1 MYNVGMAKA
10 YSEDL
15 REKVLSHIMSGCS
28 KREAAKVFNI
38 GEATVYRWIDLHKQ
52 GDIKPKK
59 RTNYTRQVDEKKL
72 REYVENNPDHTLKQ
86 IAEAL
91 GLKFQNVGKWL
102 KRLKITRKKRPRFI
116 KSATKRSEPNLKN
129 SLRA

>member
-1 MYNVGMAKA
+1 M
-10 YSEDL
+10 
-15 REKVLSHIMSGCS
+15 
-28 KREAAKVFNI
+28 EAARVFNI
-38 GEATVYRWIDLHKQ
+38 GEATVYNWLRLHKA
-52 GDIKPKK
+52 GSLKPKK
-59 RTNYTRQVDEKKL
+59 RTDYPRKVDEKKL
-72 REYVENNPDHTLKQ
+72 REYVEKDPDHTLKQ

-116 KSATKRSEPNLKN
+116 KNATKRSEPNLKN

>member
-1 MYNVGMAKA
+1 MARA

-15 REKVLSHIMSGCS
+15 REKVISQIMSGCS

-38 GEATVYRWIDLHKQ
+38 GEATVYNWLRLHKA
-52 GDIKPKK
+52 GSLKPKK
-59 RTNYTRQVDEKKL
+59 RTQYPRTVDEKKL
-72 REYVENNPDHTLKQ
+72 REYLAQNPDHTLKQ

-116 KSATKRSEPNLKN
+116 KSAMKRSEPNLNN
-129 SLRA
+129 SLRN

>member
-1 MYNVGMAKA
+1 MAKA

-15 REKVLSHIMSGCS
+15 RGKVISHLMSGCS

-38 GEATVYRWIDLHKQ
+38 GEATVYRWIDLQKQ

-59 RTNYTRQVDEKKL
+59 RTDYPRKVDEQKL
-72 REYVENNPDHTLKQ
+72 REYVAQNPDHTLKQ
-86 IAEAL
+86 IAAAL

-102 KRLKITRKKRPRFI
+102 KRLKITRKKRQRFT
-116 KSATKRSEPNLKN
+116 KNAMKRSGPNLKN
-129 SLRA
+129 SLSK

>member
-1 MYNVGMAKA
+1 MSKA

-15 REKVLSHIMSGCS
+15 RGKVISHIMSGCS

-38 GEATVYRWIDLHKQ
+38 GEATVYRWIDLHKE
-52 GDIKPKK
+52 GDLKPKK
-59 RTNYTRQVDEKKL
+59 RTNYPRKVDEQKL
-72 REYVENNPDHTLKQ
+72 RKYVEQNPDHTLKQ

-102 KRLKITRKKRPRFI
+102 KRLKLTRKKRPRFI
-116 KSATKRSEPNLKN
+116 KSATKRSELNLKN
-129 SLRA
+129 TLRK

>member
-1 MYNVGMAKA
+1 MYNEGMAKA

-15 REKVLSHIMSGCS
+15 REKVLSNIMSGCS

-72 REYVENNPDHTLKQ
+72 REYVEKNPDHTLKQ

>member
-1 MYNVGMAKA
+1 MAKA

-15 REKVLSHIMSGCS
+15 REKVISHIMSGCS
-28 KREAAKVFNI
+28 KREAAKIFNV
-38 GEATVYRWIDLHKQ
+38 GEATVYRWIELHKQ

-59 RTNYTRQVDEKKL
+59 RTEYPRKVDEKKL
-72 REYVENNPDHTLKQ
+72 REYVEQNPDHTLTQ

-102 KRLKITRKKRPRFI
+102 KRLKITRKKRQRSI
-116 KSATKRSEPNLKN
+116 KSAMKRNETNLKS
-129 SLRA
+129 SLRQ

>member
-1 MYNVGMAKA
+1 M
-10 YSEDL
+10 EDL
-15 REKVLSHIMSGCS
+15 REKVISHIMSGCS

-38 GEATVYRWIDLHKQ
+38 GEATVYNWLRLHKA
-52 GDIKPKK
+52 GSLKPKK
-59 RTNYTRQVDEKKL
+59 RTQYPRTVDERKL
-72 REYVENNPDHTLKQ
+72 REYVSQNPDHTLKQ

-116 KSATKRSEPNLKN
+116 KSAMKRSEPHLNN
-129 SLRA
+129 SLKK

>member
-1 MYNVGMAKA
+1 MARA

-15 REKVLSHIMSGCS
+15 REKVISHIMSGCS

-38 GEATVYRWIDLHKQ
+38 GEATVHNWLRLHKA
-52 GDIKPKK
+52 GSLKPKK
-59 RTNYTRQVDEKKL
+59 RTQYPRTGDEKKL
-72 REYVENNPDHTLKQ
+72 RGYVGQNPDHTLKE

-102 KRLKITRKKRPRFI
+102 KHLKITRKKDH
-116 KSATKRSEPNLKN
+116 AL
-129 SLRA
+129 

>member
-1 MYNVGMAKA
+1 MARA

-15 REKVLSHIMSGCS
+15 REKVISHIMSGCS

-38 GEATVYRWIDLHKQ
+38 GEATVYRWIDLQKQ

-59 RTNYTRQVDEKKL
+59 RTDYPRKVDEQKL
-72 REYVENNPDHTLKQ
+72 REYVAQNPDHTLKQ
-86 IAEAL
+86 IAASL

-102 KRLKITRKKRPRFI
+102 KRLKITRKKRQHFI
-116 KSATKRSEPNLKN
+116 KSATKRSGPNLKN
-129 SLRA
+129 SLSK

>member
-38 GEATVYRWIDLHKQ
+38 GEATVYRWLDLHKQ

-102 KRLKITRKKRPRFI
+102 KRLKITRKKRPRVI